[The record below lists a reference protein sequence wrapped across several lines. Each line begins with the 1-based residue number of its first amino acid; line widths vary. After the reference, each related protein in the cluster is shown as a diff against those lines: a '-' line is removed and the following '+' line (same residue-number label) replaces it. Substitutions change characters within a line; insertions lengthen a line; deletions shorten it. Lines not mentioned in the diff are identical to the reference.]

1 MDQKFTDEQ
10 MALILK
16 RAAERQ
22 ALSGEP
28 THSLE
33 SIQEIARQVGI
44 DPRLVAD
51 AAATID
57 TSRSRPLSGAP
68 SAYRMSRRLAET
80 PYAID
85 QATFLATIRDHLP
98 VAGEA
103 RTVGDGIEWH
113 AGPADNKTVVS
124 LSPSEHGTLL
134 RIDARQHGAKAM
146 AYLGGGLVGV
156 FAGVVGAALWGAPGA
171 AVGMVGLGA
180 SLAAARALWNAH
192 ATRRDQRLHA
202 LSDALAEQLES
213 SEGAANELRGRDE
226 RGSDV

>member
-1 MDQKFTDEQ
+1 MNQKFTDEQ
-10 MALILK
+10 MAVILK

-33 SIQEIARQVGI
+33 SIQAIARQVGI

-51 AAATID
+51 AAATLD
-57 TSRSRPLSGAP
+57 TSKSTSLLGAP

-98 VAGEA
+98 FAGRAEM
-103 RTVGDGIEWH
+103 VGDGIEWH

-124 LSPSEHGTLL
+124 LSPSDHGTLL
-134 RIDARQHGAKAM
+134 RIDGRQHGVKAV
-146 AYLGGGLVGV
+146 AYLGGGFVGTLGAAITGALWRAPGVAVGV
-156 FAGVVGAALWGAPGA
+156 I
-171 AVGMVGLGA
+171 GLCA
-180 SLAAARALWNAH
+180 SLAAARAVWNAY
-192 ATRRDQRLHA
+192 AARRDRRLSA
-202 LSDALAEQLES
+202 LSNALAEQLD
-213 SEGAANELRGRDE
+213 GADAATSKRGD
-226 RGSDV
+226 SDV